1 MPSIFAARNRLP
13 RERFEDWGDGGRFRA
28 ALLLFCGNVGCFRP
42 TRADMTAR
50 PSSGPL
56 KGSVVAFDLQ
66 VDELFERYRDIQ
78 RYVGWT
84 PADSDRVRV
93 AAPLIE
99 SAFGELVDDFYR
111 EIAEHEATRRVIT
124 GGQAQVERLKGTLR
138 AWLKELVSGPY
149 DVAYV
154 ERRFR
159 VGYRHV
165 EIGLK
170 QIYVEAAVSR
180 LRNGLQRVLR
190 QNWPADGDQTEL
202 VATLQSIN
210 ALMDLDLAII
220 QDAYETASND
230 RLMRVE
236 RLAAIGRVAGGVA
249 HELRNPLNV
258 MRTSVYFL
266 RNAKNIPQ
274 EKIAEHLQ
282 RIERQVGVSDSVISA
297 LSEFAKL
304 PLPNLQPISI
314 LECLK
319 KSVPSDS
326 WPENIELVWD
336 IPADLPNAL
345 ADEKQMA
352 IVFSN
357 LIRNGCDAMPN
368 GGRLTLSAN
377 QVQDQVT
384 VAVTDIGCGIKAED
398 LSRIREPFRSTKA
411 RGIGLG
417 LALSFAILEKNRGT
431 LSVVS
436 EVGRGST
443 FTVSLLADRA

>member
-1 MPSIFAARNRLP
+1 MK
-13 RERFEDWGDGGRFRA
+13 
-28 ALLLFCGNVGCFRP
+28 
-42 TRADMTAR
+42 
-50 PSSGPL
+50 GP
-56 KGSVVAFDLQ
+56 VVAFDLRI
-66 VDELFERYRDIQ
+66 DELFERYQDIQ

-84 PADSDRVRV
+84 HADADRVGR
-93 AAPLIE
+93 AAPLVE
-99 SAFGELVDDFYR
+99 PSFPELVDDFYR
-111 EIAEHEATRRVIT
+111 EIAEHDATLKVIT
-124 GGQAQVERLKGTLR
+124 GGDAQIERLKGTLR
-138 AWLKELVSGPY
+138 TWLNELVVGPY
-149 DVAYV
+149 DIRYV

-180 LRNGLQRVLR
+180 LRSGLQRVLR
-190 QNWPADGDQTEL
+190 RNWPADGDRAEL
-202 VATLQSIN
+202 IATLQSIN

-230 RLMRVE
+230 RLMRAE

-266 RNAKNIPQ
+266 RNAKSATP

-304 PLPNLQPISI
+304 PSPNLQPTSI
-314 LECLK
+314 LDCLK
-319 KSVPSDS
+319 KSVPTDS
-326 WPENIELVWD
+326 WPQNVELVWD
-336 IPADLPNAL
+336 IPVDLPPAL
-345 ADEKQMA
+345 VDEKQMT

-357 LIRNGCDAMPN
+357 LIRNGCEAMPS
-368 GGRLTLSAN
+368 GGRLTLSAR
-377 QVQDQVT
+377 QMQDQVE
-384 VAVTDIGCGIKAED
+384 VAVTDTGCGIKAED
-398 LSRIREPFRSTKA
+398 LPRLREPFRSTKA

-417 LALSFAILEKNRGT
+417 LALSNAILEKNRGT
-431 LSVVS
+431 LNVVS
-436 EVGRGST
+436 EVGHGST
-443 FTVSLLADRA
+443 FTVGLMAEGS